1 MLKPILDNLTVSNLL
16 TASMSTVHAVTNSQ
30 SVLDT
35 VRGANAKDLPESRSI
50 LNNVILTSTN
60 AAAALAQV
68 LPEVADIGFIADS
81 VRIAEVAANDPE
93 YLLRYSDEQNVSADV
108 KGMKAGVVIE
118 GTETYTRTSFVNV
131 DLTRVTGLGADV
143 IEALE
148 EPVI

>member
-93 YLLRYSDEQNVSADV
+93 YLLRYSDEQNVSVDV

-131 DLTRVTGLGADV
+131 DLTRVTGLGTDV

>member
-50 LNNVILTSTN
+50 LSNVTLTSTN

-131 DLTRVTGLGADV
+131 DLTRVTGLGTDV

>member
-131 DLTRVTGLGADV
+131 DLTRVTGLGTDV

>member
-50 LNNVILTSTN
+50 LSNVTLTSTN